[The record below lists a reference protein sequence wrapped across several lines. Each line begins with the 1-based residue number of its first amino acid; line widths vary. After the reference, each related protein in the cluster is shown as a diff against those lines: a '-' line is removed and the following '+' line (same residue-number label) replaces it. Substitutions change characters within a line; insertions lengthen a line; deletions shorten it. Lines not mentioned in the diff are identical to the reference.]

1 MFWFN
6 AGQNE
11 MKQGHTMKT
20 RTVMHPISLK
30 LVIISVTLMSLKCD
44 SGVIL

>member
-6 AGQNE
+6 TGQNE
-11 MKQGHTMKT
+11 ASTYHENQNSNAS
-20 RTVMHPISLK
+20 ISLK